1 MSIARH
7 WSDRREGW
15 SPQAEDA
22 REDGDIDY
30 ARVIH
35 SASFRRLQGKTQILN
50 LGDSDFYRT
59 RLTHSLEVAQIAGG
73 IARQL
78 QKSCP
83 DHPATAL
90 LPDRS
95 TIHAVGCT
103 HDFGHPPFGHGGEIA
118 LNYCMRGDGG
128 FEGNG
133 QTLRILA
140 RLESFSSGAGANL
153 SRRTMLG
160 VLKYPASYSVVVNP
174 ALAPALLGGPTTI
187 KILDGRASKPP
198 KCYLDSE
205 QDVVDWTLEPLSH
218 EDRATFQAFA
228 PHNGNHGKPLYKALD
243 CSIMDAAD
251 DIAYGVHDL
260 EDAIALGLVTRD
272 AFAAALQDNCPSF
285 LDALKAKYP
294 GESEND
300 VFAQM
305 VDGLFCGESS
315 RKRFIGRLVHHFLTA
330 VEFVERGQ
338 FAEPFLRWSVRI
350 AAPQREFLDVLQD
363 FVVRDVIT
371 SPAVQHLEFK
381 GQGMVVAVFEAMQAD
396 PERLLPRE
404 ELAKFSAASGD
415 NRIICDYVAAMTDTH
430 LLKTYERLFAPRMGS
445 VFDRL

>member
-1 MSIARH
+1 MSWLA
-7 WSDRREGW
+7 RREGW
-15 SPQAEDA
+15 TPQQEDA
-22 REDGDIDY
+22 RDDGDIDY

-73 IARQL
+73 IAHQL
-78 QKSCP
+78 EKSFP
-83 DHPATAL
+83 GHEATAL
-90 LPDRS
+90 LPDRG
-95 TIHAVGCT
+95 TIHSIGCT

-118 LNYCMRGDGG
+118 LNYCMREAGG

-140 RLESFSSGAGANL
+140 RLESFSAGAGANL

-160 VLKYPASYSVVVNP
+160 VLKYPVAFSTLANP
-174 ALAPALLGGPTTI
+174 SIVPTLCEGPSMI
-187 KILDGRASKPP
+187 KVLDGRSCKPP
-198 KCYLDSE
+198 KCYHDSE
-205 QDVVDWTLEPLSH
+205 QDVVDWILDPLSAA
-218 EDRATFQAFA
+218 DREAFQSFA
-228 PHNGNHGKPLYKALD
+228 LQEGKHAKPLYKALD

-260 EDAIALGLVTRD
+260 EDAIALDLVSRD
-272 AFAAALQDNCPSF
+272 AFAAALQDKCPSF
-285 LDALKAKYP
+285 LNALKAKYP

-305 VDGLFCGESS
+305 VDGLFNNAAS

-330 VEFVERGQ
+330 VQFVERPQ
-338 FAEPFLRWSVRI
+338 FAEPFLRWSARV
-350 AAPQREFLDVLQD
+350 ASPQREMLDALQD
-363 FVVRDVIT
+363 FVVREVIA

-381 GQGMVVAVFEAMQAD
+381 GQGMVIAVFEAMQAD
-396 PERLLPRE
+396 PKRLLPRE
-404 ELAKFSAASGD
+404 ELAKFEGSGG
-415 NRIICDYVAAMTDTH
+415 NLRVICDYVAGMTDMH
-430 LLKTYERLFAPRMGS
+430 LLKTYERLFSPRMGS